1 RLGKAVRFIN
11 LSEVVLEKDLGG
23 VLEAISREAEASNPS
38 MVVVDSFRT
47 VVRKAEGVESEI
59 ELQSF
64 IQRLALLMASWEAT
78 TFLIGEYTESEMR
91 DNPVF
96 TVADGLFY
104 LMQNVE
110 RNSVVRK
117 LQ

>member
-1 RLGKAVRFIN
+1 
-11 LSEVVLEKDLGG
+11 
-23 VLEAISREAEASNPS
+23 
-38 MVVVDSFRT
+38 M
-47 VVRKAEGVESEI
+47 

-64 IQRLALLMASWEAT
+64 IQRLAMLLTSFQAT

-96 TVADGLFY
+96 TVADGL
-104 LMQNVE
+104 LCLSQIAE

-117 LQ
+117 LQIIKLRG